1 MRLKAAVGVV
11 MLVVLGVA
19 GVDAQP
25 AKRVPKKKP
34 KDISA
39 EITAL
44 GGTDLPGAARAAQL
58 LGTYDLPAA
67 HEALL
72 DALAF
77 GLAPEVAVPAVLAIA
92 GRPAAPDVPAL
103 RRYAGHRNPTV
114 RSAALSALASYGGA
128 GPALVAGLKDPV
140 ATVRAAAAAA
150 AGKGRVR
157 EAVDPLMLLLAKGE
171 DAAGRAL
178 AAIADLDL
186 SRKIADQFG
195 KVPDPVLAA
204 CLGAILKRPDFT
216 DPARVEIVRAIG
228 KIQDPAAI
236 TVLTDYLDSTPK
248 TPKRTSRD
256 EAQLIVDA
264 RLGGGK

>member
-1 MRLKAAVGVV
+1 MRVKTAVGVV
-11 MLVVLGVA
+11 VLVLLGVA
-19 GVDAQP
+19 GVHAQP
-25 AKRVPKKKP
+25 AKGAPKKKP
-34 KDISA
+34 KTISA
-39 EITAL
+39 EVTAL
-44 GGTDLPGAARAAQL
+44 GGPDLELAARAAQT

-77 GLAPEVAVPAVLAIA
+77 GLAPDVAVPALLAVA
-92 GRPAAPDVPAL
+92 ARPAAPDIGAL

-114 RSAALSALASYGGA
+114 RSAALSALATYGNA
-128 GPALVAGLKDPV
+128 GPTIVAGLKDPV

-150 AGKGRVR
+150 AGKGKMRD
-157 EAVDPLMLLLAKGE
+157 AIDPLLLLLAKGE

-186 SRKIADQFG
+186 ARKIADQFG
-195 KVPDPVLAA
+195 KVPDPVLAV
-204 CLGAILKRPDFT
+204 CLGAILKRPDFA

-236 TVLTDYLDSTPK
+236 TALTDYLDSTPK
-248 TPKRTSRD
+248 TPKRTSLD
-256 EAQLIVDA
+256 EAQMIVDA
-264 RLGGGK
+264 RSGK